1 MVMMTTRETLLT
13 VALQVLEKDGEAQF
27 STRAVCALA
36 GVSAPTLYHHFG
48 SADGLLSAAMTEA
61 FRQFLE
67 RKKAA
72 VKSPDPETALRQG
85 WDDYV
90 GFAADRPLLYAAM
103 IARVLL
109 GARIPAAE
117 EARQLL
123 MGRIAAI
130 AADGRL
136 AMASPD
142 AAADLA
148 WGSAHAAALLH
159 VTTVDRVTDPA
170 VIAALRD
177 HAIQTICKPRPK
189 EALP

>member
-1 MVMMTTRETLLT
+1 MTTRETLLA
-13 VALQVLEKDGEAQF
+13 VALQVLEQEGEARF

-48 SADGLLSAAMTEA
+48 SADGLLSAAITEA

-72 VKSPDPETALRQG
+72 VMSRDPQTALKQG

-90 GFAADRPLLYAAM
+90 GFAADRPHLYAAM
-103 IARVLL
+103 IARVML
-109 GARIPAAE
+109 GVRIPAAE

-123 MGRIAAI
+123 NQQIATIAAE
-130 AADGRL
+130 GRL
-136 AMASPD
+136 AMSSSD

-148 WGSAHAAALLH
+148 WAIAHAAALLH
-159 VTTVDRVTDPA
+159 VTTVDRKPELA

-177 HAIQTICKPRPK
+177 YAIQTICKPRQK
-189 EALP
+189 KVLT